1 MENNINKE
9 NDGIIA
15 FLLWTQGGDFDE
27 INQEQRD
34 ALPPLI
40 ESWPPV
46 QKRYISRI
54 GRILLTIVDSSQIKI
69 DEAKL
74 LSIDEAKLLSWEN
87 YHVSIEAYV
96 KSLNINKELEEL
108 YLDFAKCLVGSMNGS
123 NNGELLQEKM
133 QLIVSKE
140 S

>member
-9 NDGIIA
+9 IDGIIA
-15 FLLWTQGGDFDE
+15 FLLWSQGADFDE
-27 INQEQRD
+27 IYQEQRD

-54 GRILLTIVDSSQIKI
+54 GGILLTIVDYSQKEIVN
-69 DEAKL
+69 EA
-74 LSIDEAKLLSWEN
+74 ELLSWEN
-87 YHVSIEAYV
+87 HHVSIETYV
-96 KSLNINKELEEL
+96 KGLNINKELEEL
-108 YLDFAKCLVGSMNGS
+108 YLDFAKCLVGLMNGS
-123 NNGELLQEKM
+123 NKEKELQEKM